1 MGGRFCLAIEISNPS
16 SGPRGRLPGAGPH
29 PIDAGPGVALA
40 RMDET
45 GNLEYLSTELLG
57 THGRHDDDLM
67 PAIDR
72 LCARHSARPR
82 DIARL
87 AVSIGPGG
95 YTSIR
100 IATATAKMLAEVT
113 GACIAAVPSW
123 RVAARFGP
131 AGPTLVC
138 LASKNES
145 AWAALVP
152 GPGPLGL
159 ITAADVLEL
168 KPAAVIADRF
178 LPPPMREAALR
189 IGADVS
195 EPIFA
200 AASLFEFAG
209 PDAQTVDSLAL
220 LPLYPREAEAVSQ
233 WRRLHPPG

>member
-1 MGGRFCLAIEISNPS
+1 VPGRFCLAIEISNPS
-16 SGPRGRLPGAGPH
+16 SGPRGRIMRAGPH

-40 RMDET
+40 HMDDA
-45 GNLEYLSTELLG
+45 GNLEYLSTELLSDK
-57 THGRHDDDLM
+57 GRHDDDLM

-72 LCARHSARPR
+72 LCARHGARSR
-82 DIARL
+82 DLARL

-100 IATATAKMLAEVT
+100 IAIATAKMLSEVT
-113 GACIAAVPSW
+113 AARIAAIPSW
-123 RVAARFGP
+123 RVAARFRP
-131 AGPTLVC
+131 AEATLVC
-138 LASKNES
+138 LASKDDS

-159 ITAADVLEL
+159 ITAAEVLEL
-168 KPAAVIADRF
+168 KPAAIIADRF

-189 IGADVS
+189 IGAEVS

-200 AASLFEFAG
+200 AASLLELAG
-209 PDAQTVDSLAL
+209 PGAETVDATAL
-220 LPLYPREAEAVSQ
+220 TPLYPREAEAVSQ